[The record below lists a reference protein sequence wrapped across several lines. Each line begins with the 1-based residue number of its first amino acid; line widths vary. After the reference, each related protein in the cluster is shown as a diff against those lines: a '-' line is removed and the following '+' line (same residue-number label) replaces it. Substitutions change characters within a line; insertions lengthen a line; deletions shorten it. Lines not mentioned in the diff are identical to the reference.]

1 MFENEFTWGNAIAH
15 NATDVFHEQFE
26 KAVEQV
32 KNNLNKE
39 YPLIING
46 KEIFSK
52 IQFEVKSP
60 SDTTIIVAKFPKGTA
75 NDTNNAIKSAKDA
88 FFEWSNTPYQT
99 RAKIFKECADLF
111 SKQKFRLSAIM
122 SFENGKTRIEAIGD
136 VDEAIDFMI
145 INWKLIKDFQKK
157 LNILIQKKKLEPS
170 LNHMGYG
177 GLLLPL
183 IFHQL

>member
-1 MFENEFTWGNAIAH
+1 MFENEFTWGNAVAN

-60 SDTTIIVAKFPKGTA
+60 SDTTIIVAKFP
-75 NDTNNAIKSAKDA
+75 NRNC
-88 FFEWSNTPYQT
+88 E
-99 RAKIFKECADLF
+99 
-111 SKQKFRLSAIM
+111 
-122 SFENGKTRIEAIGD
+122 
-136 VDEAIDFMI
+136 
-145 INWKLIKDFQKK
+145 
-157 LNILIQKKKLEPS
+157 
-170 LNHMGYG
+170 
-177 GLLLPL
+177 
-183 IFHQL
+183 